1 MHPTTKAFL
10 QLHAAVFLAGF
21 TGVLGRLIELNEG
34 WLVWY
39 RMLLSALLLLL
50 IFFIRKQSIRIERK
64 YVLQCVGIGALIA
77 LHWVFFYGSI
87 KYANV
92 SIALVCFAATGSF
105 TAFLEPLLHK
115 RRLDLVE
122 VLLGLLV
129 LLGIYL
135 IFHFDVQYKTGILLG
150 VAAAFLSA
158 LFPIFNKRLIQH
170 IPAANLTL
178 YELGGGWLMLSLLL
192 PLYLQ
197 FSPATKHI
205 PSFNDWFWLLM
216 LALFC
221 TVLAFQLSVNA
232 LKKISPFTA
241 NLTYNLEPVY
251 GIALAFLLY
260 HEEKELGEGFGW
272 GILLIVAS
280 VVIQT
285 LRVWKTRK
293 TVAQALHQ

>member
-1 MHPTTKAFL
+1 MRKAFL

-39 RMLLSALLLLL
+39 RMLLSAVLLLLL
-50 IFFIRKQSIRIERK
+50 MLLRKQTIRIEKK
-64 YVLQCVGIGALIA
+64 YLLRCIGIGALIA
-77 LHWVFFYGSI
+77 LHWVFFYGSV

-105 TAFLEPLLHK
+105 TAFLEPLILK
-115 RRLDLVE
+115 RRIDLTE

-135 IFHFDVQYKTGILLG
+135 IFHFDVHYKTGILFG

-158 LFPIFNKRLIQH
+158 LFPIYNKKLIQH
-170 IPAANLTL
+170 VPVSALTL
-178 YELGGGWLMLSLLL
+178 YELSGGWLLLSLVL
-192 PLYLQ
+192 PFYLQ
-197 FSPATKHI
+197 FSPATKHL
-205 PSFNDWFWLLM
+205 PSLNDWFWLLM
-216 LALFC
+216 LVLFC
-221 TVLAFQLSVNA
+221 TVLAVQLSVNA
-232 LKKISPFTA
+232 LKRISPFTA

-251 GIALAFLLY
+251 GIALAFLIY
-260 HEEKELGEGFGW
+260 HEEKELGDGFVW

-285 LRVWKTRK
+285 LRVWKERRAAK
-293 TVAQALHQ
+293 

>member
-39 RMLLSALLLLL
+39 RMLLSSLLLLL

-64 YVLQCVGIGALIA
+64 YLLQCIGIGALIA

-105 TAFLEPLLHK
+105 TAFLEPLLHQ

-135 IFHFDVQYKTGILLG
+135 IFHFDVHYKTGILLG

-197 FSPATKHI
+197 FSPATKYI
-205 PSFNDWFWLLM
+205 PTLNDWFWLLM

-251 GIALAFLLY
+251 GILLAFLLY
-260 HEEKELGEGFGW
+260 NENKDLGKGFYW

-285 LRVWKTRK
+285 VRVWQAKKTTK
-293 TVAQALHQ
+293 

>member
-1 MHPTTKAFL
+1 MHSTTKAFL

-39 RMLLSALLLLL
+39 RMLLSAALLLL
-50 IFFIRKQSIRIERK
+50 IMFVRKQSIRIERK
-64 YVLQCVGIGALIA
+64 YLLQCIGIGALIA
-77 LHWVFFYGSI
+77 LHWVFFYGSV

-105 TAFLEPLLHK
+105 TAFLEPLILK
-115 RRLDLVE
+115 RRIDLTE

-135 IFHFDVQYKTGILLG
+135 IFHFDVQYKTGILFG

-158 LFPIFNKRLIQH
+158 LFPIYNKKLIQH
-170 IPAANLTL
+170 VPVSTLTL
-178 YELGGGWLMLSLLL
+178 YELSGGWLLLSLVL
-192 PLYLQ
+192 PFYLQ
-197 FSPATKHI
+197 FSPATKHL
-205 PSFNDWFWLLM
+205 PSLNDWFWLLM

-221 TVLAFQLSVNA
+221 TVLAVQLSVNA

-251 GIALAFLLY
+251 GIALAFLIY
-260 HEEKELGEGFGW
+260 HEEKELGDGFVW

-285 LRVWKTRK
+285 LRVWKERRVLK
-293 TVAQALHQ
+293 

>member
-1 MHPTTKAFL
+1 MRKAFF

-21 TGVLGRLIELNEG
+21 TGVLGRLIELNEA

-50 IFFIRKQSIRIERK
+50 IFLIRKQSIKIERG
-64 YVLQCVGIGALIA
+64 YLLQCIGIGALIA
-77 LHWVFFYGSI
+77 LHWVFFYGSV

-122 VLLGLLV
+122 VFLGLLV

-135 IFHFDVQYKTGILLG
+135 IFHFDTEYKTGILLG

-178 YELGGGWLMLSLLL
+178 YELGGGWLLLSLLL
-192 PLYLQ
+192 PFYLQ
-197 FSPATKHI
+197 FSPAEKYM
-205 PSFNDWFWLLM
+205 PSLNDWFWLLM

-251 GIALAFLLY
+251 GILLAFLLY
-260 HEEKELGEGFGW
+260 NENKDLGKGFYW
-272 GILLIVAS
+272 GIVLIVAS

-285 LRVWKTRK
+285 VRVWKAKK
-293 TVAQALHQ
+293 TAK

>member
-1 MHPTTKAFL
+1 MQPTTKAFL
-10 QLHAAVFLAGF
+10 QLHTAVFLAGF
-21 TGVLGRLIELNEG
+21 TGVLGRLIDLNEG

-39 RMLLSALLLLL
+39 RMLLSSVLLLLFL
-50 IFFIRKQSIRIERK
+50 FFTKTSLRIERK
-64 YVLQCVGIGALIA
+64 YLVQCVMIGAVIA

-92 SIALVCFAATGSF
+92 SVALVCFAATGSF
-105 TAFLEPLLHK
+105 TALLEPLLMK
-115 RRLDLVE
+115 RRIDPVE
-122 VLLGLLV
+122 ILLGILV

-135 IFHFDVQYKTGILLG
+135 IFHFDTQFKTGILLG
-150 VAAAFLSA
+150 IAAAFLSA
-158 LFPIFNKRLIQH
+158 LFPIFNKRLIRH
-170 IPAANLTL
+170 VPVGNLTF

-197 FSPATKHI
+197 FSPAEKNI
-205 PSFNDWFWLLM
+205 PSLSDWFWLLI

-221 TVLAFQLSVNA
+221 TVIAFQLSVNA
-232 LKKISPFTA
+232 LKKISAFTA

-260 HEEKELGEGFGW
+260 HEEKELGIGFYL
-272 GILLIVAS
+272 GIGIIMLS

-285 LRVWKTRK
+285 IRVKNMK
-293 TVAQALHQ
+293 KPSAKQMV

>member
-1 MHPTTKAFL
+1 MRNAFL

-39 RMLLSALLLLL
+39 RMLLSAVLLLLL
-50 IFFIRKQSIRIERK
+50 MLLRKQSIWIEKKFLLR
-64 YVLQCVGIGALIA
+64 CIGIGALIA
-77 LHWVFFYGSI
+77 LHWVFFYGSV

-105 TAFLEPLLHK
+105 TAFLEPLILK
-115 RRLDLVE
+115 RRIDLTE

-135 IFHFDVQYKTGILLG
+135 IFHFDVQYKTGILFG

-158 LFPIFNKRLIQH
+158 LFPIYNKKLIQH
-170 IPAANLTL
+170 VPVSALTL
-178 YELGGGWLMLSLLL
+178 YELSGGWLLLSLVL
-192 PLYLQ
+192 PFYLQ
-197 FSPATKHI
+197 FSPATKHL
-205 PSFNDWFWLLM
+205 PSLNDWFWLLM

-221 TVLAFQLSVNA
+221 TVLAVQLSVNA

-251 GIALAFLLY
+251 GIALAFLIY
-260 HEEKELGEGFGW
+260 HEEKELGNGFVW

-285 LRVWKTRK
+285 LRVWKERRVLK
-293 TVAQALHQ
+293 

>member
-1 MHPTTKAFL
+1 MRKAFL

-39 RMLLSALLLLL
+39 RMLLSAVLLLLL
-50 IFFIRKQSIRIERK
+50 MLLRKQILRIEKK
-64 YVLQCVGIGALIA
+64 YLLQCVGIGALIA
-77 LHWVFFYGSI
+77 LHWVFFYGSV

-105 TAFLEPLLHK
+105 TAFLEPLIIK
-115 RRLDLVE
+115 RKIDLVE

-135 IFHFDVQYKTGILLG
+135 IFHFDVHYKTGILLG

-158 LFPIFNKRLIQH
+158 LFPIYNKKLIQH
-170 IPAANLTL
+170 IPVSALTL
-178 YELGGGWLMLSLLL
+178 YELSGGWLLLSLLL
-192 PLYLQ
+192 PFYLQ
-197 FSPATKHI
+197 FSPATKHL
-205 PSFNDWFWLLM
+205 PSMSDWFWLLM

-221 TVLAFQLSVNA
+221 TVLAVQLSVNA

-251 GIALAFLLY
+251 GIALAFLIY
-260 HEEKELGEGFGW
+260 HEEKELGDGFVW

-285 LRVWKTRK
+285 VRVWRERRVTK
-293 TVAQALHQ
+293 Q

>member
-10 QLHAAVFLAGF
+10 QLHVAVFLAGF

-39 RMLLSALLLLL
+39 RMLLSSFLLLL

-64 YVLQCVGIGALIA
+64 YLVQCIGIGALIA

-92 SIALVCFAATGSF
+92 SIALVCFAATGLF

-115 RRLDLVE
+115 RKLDLVE

-135 IFHFDVQYKTGILLG
+135 IFHFDTEYKTGILLG
-150 VAAAFLSA
+150 IAAAFLSA

-197 FSPATKHI
+197 FSPATKYI
-205 PSFNDWFWLLM
+205 PTLSDWFWLLM

-251 GIALAFLLY
+251 GILLAFLLY
-260 HEEKELGEGFGW
+260 NENNDLGKGFYW

-280 VVIQT
+280 VLIQT
-285 LRVWKTRK
+285 VRVWQEKK
-293 TVAQALHQ
+293 NAK

>member
-10 QLHAAVFLAGF
+10 QLHVAVFLAGF

-39 RMLLSALLLLL
+39 RMLLSSFLLLL

-64 YVLQCVGIGALIA
+64 YLVQCIGIGALIA

-115 RRLDLVE
+115 RKLDLVE

-135 IFHFDVQYKTGILLG
+135 IFHFDTEYKTGILLG
-150 VAAAFLSA
+150 IAAAFLSA

-197 FSPATKHI
+197 FSPATKYI
-205 PSFNDWFWLLM
+205 PTLSDWFWLLM

-251 GIALAFLLY
+251 GILLAFLLY
-260 HEEKELGEGFGW
+260 NENNDLGKGFYW

-280 VVIQT
+280 VLIQT
-285 LRVWKTRK
+285 VRVWQEKK
-293 TVAQALHQ
+293 NAK

>member
-1 MHPTTKAFL
+1 M
-10 QLHAAVFLAGF
+10 
-21 TGVLGRLIELNEG
+21 
-34 WLVWY
+34 
-39 RMLLSALLLLL
+39 
-50 IFFIRKQSIRIERK
+50 
-64 YVLQCVGIGALIA
+64 
-77 LHWVFFYGSI
+77 
-87 KYANV
+87 
-92 SIALVCFAATGSF
+92 
-105 TAFLEPLLHK
+105 
-115 RRLDLVE
+115 VE

-135 IFHFDVQYKTGILLG
+135 IFHFDTEYKTGILLG

-197 FSPATKHI
+197 FSPAEKYI
-205 PSFNDWFWLLM
+205 PSLNDWFWLLM

-251 GIALAFLLY
+251 GILLAFLLY
-260 HEEKELGEGFGW
+260 NENKDLGKGFYW

-285 LRVWKTRK
+285 VRVWQEKRS
-293 TVAQALHQ
+293 AR

>member
-39 RMLLSALLLLL
+39 RMLLSSLLLLL
-50 IFFIRKQSIRIERK
+50 IFFIRKQPIRIERK
-64 YVLQCVGIGALIA
+64 YFVQCVGIGALIA
-77 LHWVFFYGSI
+77 FHWVFFYGSI
-87 KYANV
+87 KYSNI

-115 RRLDLVE
+115 RRLDVVE

-135 IFHFDVQYKTGILLG
+135 IFHFDTAYKTGILLG

-170 IPAANLTL
+170 IPAANLTF
-178 YELGGGWLMLSLLL
+178 YELSGGWLMLSLLL
-192 PLYLQ
+192 PVYLQ
-197 FSPATKHI
+197 FSPATKYF
-205 PSFNDWFWLLM
+205 PTTNDWFWLLM

-251 GIALAFLLY
+251 GITLAFLLY
-260 HEEKELGEGFGW
+260 HEEKELGDGFAW
-272 GILLIVAS
+272 GILLIIAS

-285 LRVWKTRK
+285 LRVWKAK
-293 TVAQALHQ
+293 KNAK

>member
-1 MHPTTKAFL
+1 MRNAFL

-39 RMLLSALLLLL
+39 RMLLSAVLLLLL
-50 IFFIRKQSIRIERK
+50 MLLRKQSIRIEKKFLLR
-64 YVLQCVGIGALIA
+64 CIGIGALIA
-77 LHWVFFYGSI
+77 LHWVFFYGSV

-105 TAFLEPLLHK
+105 TAFLEPLILK
-115 RRLDLVE
+115 RRIDLTE

-135 IFHFDVQYKTGILLG
+135 IFHFDVQYKTGILFG

-158 LFPIFNKRLIQH
+158 LFPIYNKKLIQH
-170 IPAANLTL
+170 VPVSALTL
-178 YELGGGWLMLSLLL
+178 YELSGGWLLLSLVL
-192 PLYLQ
+192 PFYLQ
-197 FSPATKHI
+197 FSPATKHL
-205 PSFNDWFWLLM
+205 PSLNDWFWLLM

-221 TVLAFQLSVNA
+221 TVLAVQLSVNA

-251 GIALAFLLY
+251 GIALAFLIY
-260 HEEKELGEGFGW
+260 HEEKELGDGFVW

-285 LRVWKTRK
+285 LRVWKERRVLK
-293 TVAQALHQ
+293 

>member
-1 MHPTTKAFL
+1 MNSTTKAFL

-39 RMLLSALLLLL
+39 RMLLSTVILLL
-50 IFFIRKQSIRIERK
+50 ILLFSKKNIRIEK
-64 YVLQCVGIGALIA
+64 KQLLQCISVGGIIA

-87 KYANV
+87 KYANI

-105 TAFLEPLLHK
+105 TAILEPLLFK
-115 RRLDLVE
+115 RRIDLVE
-122 VLLGLLV
+122 ILLGILV

-158 LFPIFNKRLIQH
+158 LFPIFNKRLIQT
-170 IPAANLTL
+170 IPVANLTL
-178 YELGGGWLMLSLLL
+178 YELGGGWLLLSFIL
-192 PLYLQ
+192 PFYLKL
-197 FSPATKHI
+197 SPAVTAI
-205 PSFNDWFWLLM
+205 PSLSDWFWLLL

-221 TVLAFQLSVNA
+221 TVLAFQLSVTA
-232 LKKISPFTA
+232 LKKISAFTA

-251 GIALAFLLY
+251 GIALAFFIFQ
-260 HEEKELGEGFGW
+260 ENKDLGKGFYLGISL
-272 GILLIVAS
+272 ILLS
-280 VVIQT
+280 VFIQT
-285 LRVWKTRK
+285 LRVWKTQK
-293 TVAQALHQ
+293 ASA

>member
-1 MHPTTKAFL
+1 MRKAFL

-39 RMLLSALLLLL
+39 RMLLSAVLLLLL
-50 IFFIRKQSIRIERK
+50 MLLRKQTVRIEKK
-64 YVLQCVGIGALIA
+64 YLLRCVGIGALIA
-77 LHWVFFYGSI
+77 LHWVFFYGSV

-105 TAFLEPLLHK
+105 TAFLEPLILK
-115 RRLDLVE
+115 RKIDLVE
-122 VLLGLLV
+122 VLLGLMV

-158 LFPIFNKRLIQH
+158 LFPIYNKRLIQH
-170 IPAANLTL
+170 VPVSALTL
-178 YELGGGWLMLSLLL
+178 YELSGGWLLLSLVL
-192 PLYLQ
+192 PFYLQ
-197 FSPATKHI
+197 FSPATKHF
-205 PSFNDWFWLLM
+205 PSLNDWFWLLM

-221 TVLAFQLSVNA
+221 TVLAVQLSVNA

-251 GIALAFLLY
+251 GIALAFLIY
-260 HEEKELGEGFGW
+260 HEEKELGDGFVW
-272 GILLIVAS
+272 GILLIIAS

-285 LRVWKTRK
+285 IRVWRERRIAK
-293 TVAQALHQ
+293 

>member
-1 MHPTTKAFL
+1 MRKAFF

-21 TGVLGRLIELNEG
+21 TGVLGRLIELNEA

-50 IFFIRKQSIRIERK
+50 IFLIRKQSIKIERG
-64 YVLQCVGIGALIA
+64 YLLQCIGIGALIA
-77 LHWVFFYGSI
+77 LHWVFFYGSV

-122 VLLGLLV
+122 VFLGLLV

-135 IFHFDVQYKTGILLG
+135 IFHFDTEYKTGILLG

-178 YELGGGWLMLSLLL
+178 YELGGGWLLLSLLL

-197 FSPATKHI
+197 VSPATTYI
-205 PSFNDWFWLLM
+205 PSLNDWFWLLM

-251 GIALAFLLY
+251 GILLAFLLY
-260 HEEKELGEGFGW
+260 NENKDLGKGFYW
-272 GILLIVAS
+272 GIVLIVAS

-285 LRVWKTRK
+285 VRVWKAKK
-293 TVAQALHQ
+293 TAK

>member
-1 MHPTTKAFL
+1 MRNAFL

-39 RMLLSALLLLL
+39 RMLLSAVLLLLL
-50 IFFIRKQSIRIERK
+50 MLLRKQSIRIEKKFLLR
-64 YVLQCVGIGALIA
+64 CIGIGALIA
-77 LHWVFFYGSI
+77 LHWVFFYGSV

-105 TAFLEPLLHK
+105 TAFLEPLILK
-115 RRLDLVE
+115 RRIDLTE

-135 IFHFDVQYKTGILLG
+135 IFHFDVQYKTGILFG

-158 LFPIFNKRLIQH
+158 LFPIYNKKLIQH
-170 IPAANLTL
+170 VPVSALTL
-178 YELGGGWLMLSLLL
+178 YELSGGWLLLSLVL
-192 PLYLQ
+192 PFYLQ
-197 FSPATKHI
+197 FSPATKHL
-205 PSFNDWFWLLM
+205 PSLNDWFWLLM

-221 TVLAFQLSVNA
+221 TVLAVQLSVNA

-251 GIALAFLLY
+251 GIALAFLIY
-260 HEEKELGEGFGW
+260 HEEKELGDGFVW

-285 LRVWKTRK
+285 LRVWKERK
-293 TVAQALHQ
+293 VLK

>member
-1 MHPTTKAFL
+1 MHPTSKAFL

-39 RMLLSALLLLL
+39 RMLLSSLLLLL
-50 IFFIRKQSIRIERK
+50 IFLIRKQSILIERK
-64 YVLQCVGIGALIA
+64 YLVQCVGIGALIA

-105 TAFLEPLLHK
+105 TAFLEPLLHR
-115 RRLDLVE
+115 RRLDMVE
-122 VLLGLLV
+122 VMLGLLV

-135 IFHFDVQYKTGILLG
+135 IFHFDVHYKTGILLG

-192 PLYLQ
+192 PLYLK
-197 FSPATKHI
+197 FSPAEKHI
-205 PSFNDWFWLLM
+205 PSLNDWFWLLM
-216 LALFC
+216 LAFFC

-251 GIALAFLLY
+251 GILLAFLLY
-260 HEEKELGEGFGW
+260 NENKDLGKGFYW
-272 GILLIVAS
+272 GILLIIAS
-280 VVIQT
+280 VLIQT
-285 LRVWKTRK
+285 VRVWQTKK
-293 TVAQALHQ
+293 PSV

>member
-1 MHPTTKAFL
+1 MRKAFL

-39 RMLLSALLLLL
+39 RMLLSAVLLLLL
-50 IFFIRKQSIRIERK
+50 MLLRKQTIRIEKK
-64 YVLQCVGIGALIA
+64 YLLRCVGIGALIA
-77 LHWVFFYGSI
+77 LHWVFFYGSV

-105 TAFLEPLLHK
+105 TAFLEPLILK
-115 RRLDLVE
+115 RKIDLVE

-150 VAAAFLSA
+150 VVAAFLSA
-158 LFPIFNKRLIQH
+158 LFPIYNKRLIQH
-170 IPAANLTL
+170 VPVSALTL
-178 YELGGGWLMLSLLL
+178 YELSGGWLLLSLVL
-192 PLYLQ
+192 PFYLQ
-197 FSPATKHI
+197 FSPATKHL
-205 PSFNDWFWLLM
+205 PSMSDWFWLFM

-221 TVLAFQLSVNA
+221 TVLAVQLSVNA

-251 GIALAFLLY
+251 GIALAFLIY
-260 HEEKELGEGFGW
+260 HEEKELGVGFVW

-285 LRVWKTRK
+285 VRVWRERK
-293 TVAQALHQ
+293 VAK

>member
-1 MHPTTKAFL
+1 MQPTTKAFL
-10 QLHAAVFLAGF
+10 QLHTAVFLAGF
-21 TGVLGRLIELNEG
+21 TGVLGRLIDLNEG

-39 RMLLSALLLLL
+39 RMLLSSVLLLLFL
-50 IFFIRKQSIRIERK
+50 FFTKTSLRIERK
-64 YVLQCVGIGALIA
+64 YLVQCVMIGAVIA

-92 SIALVCFAATGSF
+92 SVALVCFAATGSF
-105 TAFLEPLLHK
+105 TALLEPLLMK
-115 RRLDLVE
+115 RRIDPVE
-122 VLLGLLV
+122 ILLGILV

-135 IFHFDVQYKTGILLG
+135 IFHFDTQFKTGILLG
-150 VAAAFLSA
+150 IAAAFLSA
-158 LFPIFNKRLIQH
+158 LFPIYNKRLIRH
-170 IPAANLTL
+170 IPVGNLTL

-197 FSPATKHI
+197 FSPAEKNI
-205 PSFNDWFWLLM
+205 PSLSDWFWLLI

-221 TVLAFQLSVNA
+221 TVIAFQLSVNA
-232 LKKISPFTA
+232 LKKISAFTA

-260 HEEKELGEGFGW
+260 HEEKELGIGFYL
-272 GILLIVAS
+272 GIGIIMLS

-285 LRVWKTRK
+285 IRVKRNK
-293 TVAQALHQ
+293 KPSA

>member
-39 RMLLSALLLLL
+39 RMLLSSLLLLL

-64 YVLQCVGIGALIA
+64 YLLQCIGIGALIA

-105 TAFLEPLLHK
+105 TAFLEPLLHQ

-129 LLGIYL
+129 LFGIYL
-135 IFHFDVQYKTGILLG
+135 IFHFDVQFKTGILLG

-178 YELGGGWLMLSLLL
+178 YELGGGWLMLSMLL

-197 FSPATKHI
+197 FSPAEKYI
-205 PSFNDWFWLLM
+205 PSWKDWFWLFM

-221 TVLAFQLSVNA
+221 TVLAFQLSVSA

-251 GIALAFLLY
+251 GILLAFLLY
-260 HEEKELGEGFGW
+260 NENKDLGKGFYW

-285 LRVWKTRK
+285 VRVWQTKK
-293 TVAQALHQ
+293 PSV

>member
-1 MHPTTKAFL
+1 MRKAFL

-39 RMLLSALLLLL
+39 RMLLSAVLLLLL
-50 IFFIRKQSIRIERK
+50 MLLRKQTIRIEKK
-64 YVLQCVGIGALIA
+64 YLLRCVGIGAMIA
-77 LHWVFFYGSI
+77 LHWVFFYGSV

-105 TAFLEPLLHK
+105 TAFLEPLILK
-115 RRLDLVE
+115 RKIDLVE

-158 LFPIFNKRLIQH
+158 LFPIYNKKLIQH
-170 IPAANLTL
+170 VPVSALTL
-178 YELGGGWLMLSLLL
+178 YELSGGWLLLSLVL
-192 PLYLQ
+192 PFYLQ
-197 FSPATKHI
+197 FSPATKHL
-205 PSFNDWFWLLM
+205 PSLNDWFWLLM

-221 TVLAFQLSVNA
+221 TVLAVQLSVNA

-260 HEEKELGEGFGW
+260 HEEKELGDGFVW
-272 GILLIVAS
+272 GILLIIAS

-285 LRVWKTRK
+285 VRVWRGRK
-293 TVAQALHQ
+293 VAK